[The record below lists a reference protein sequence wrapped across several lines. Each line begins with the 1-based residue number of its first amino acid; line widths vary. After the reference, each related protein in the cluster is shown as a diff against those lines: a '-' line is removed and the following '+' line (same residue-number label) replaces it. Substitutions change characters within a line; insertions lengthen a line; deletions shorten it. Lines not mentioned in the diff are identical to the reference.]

1 MPKRM
6 RSVGHKAVLPIIKLN
21 GHAHTRYFYAMYNM
35 NDDLDTLLANRAH
48 ANVERRVMQRRV
60 ATDMTKMMDTGVRV
74 NHTLAAA
81 YSVSTGGGAASSASA
96 SSASAS
102 LSKPRVDAGLRPA
115 TLLVIGDAL
124 TPEECQERSV
134 GLVDVK
140 WEEDD

>member
-1 MPKRM
+1 
-6 RSVGHKAVLPIIKLN
+6 
-21 GHAHTRYFYAMYNM
+21 
-35 NDDLDTLLANRAH
+35 
-48 ANVERRVMQRRV
+48 MQRRV
-60 ATDMTKMMDTGVRV
+60 AVDMTKMMDTGVRV

-81 YSVSTGGGAASSASA
+81 YGVSTGGGAA